1 MLIST
6 FPDDSRWFFSAGV
19 SLSGCIPDK
28 LNWLVSLMGVH
39 IVLTF
44 WACSGELHWGLTLPC
59 FSPQQILGWGVPCF
73 VGHLRGLLKLF
84 SQRTVPSDDTELLVL
99 VLVPDTAVKDDG
111 IRSGV
116 VELLFAW
123 TTDTSPFADTM
134 FCPLAGRDDFAGED
148 IASNSFVR
156 EIRVLAKSESSV
168 ANLRLRIF
176 DVADSVNVFVGSWS
190 KGILLWGVLLS
201 VFAMGVL
208 NWRFLMGVH
217 IWDVPLRRKNKSDQ
231 LFKQKKNMEK
241 YKDNDRIKDATC
253 AVAKGI
259 SLKKIYP
266 CWDLNP
272 GCCDTSGALLPM
284 N

>member
-44 WACSGELHWGLTLPC
+44 WACSGEVHWGLTLPC

-73 VGHLRGLLKLF
+73 VGHLRGLFKLF
-84 SQRTVPSDDTELLVL
+84 WQRTVPSDDTELLVL

-134 FCPLAGRDDFAGED
+134 FCLLAGRDDFAGED

-176 DVADSVNVFVGSWS
+176 DVADSVNVLIGSWS

-208 NWRFLMGVH
+208 NWRFLMGVR
-217 IWDVPLRRKNKSDQ
+217 IWDVPLKRKNKSDQ
-231 LFKQKKNMEK
+231 TKKK
-241 YKDNDRIKDATC
+241 YGETQRQW
-253 AVAKGI
+253 
-259 SLKKIYP
+259 SH
-266 CWDLNP
+266 
-272 GCCDTSGALLPM
+272 
-284 N
+284 

>member
-6 FPDDSRWFFSAGV
+6 FPDDSRWFLSAGV

-44 WACSGELHWGLTLPC
+44 WACSGKVHGGLTLPC

-73 VGHLRGLLKLF
+73 VGHLRGLFKLF
-84 SQRTVPSDDTELLVL
+84 WQRPVPCGDTELL

-116 VELLFAW
+116 VELLFAL
-123 TTDTSPFADTM
+123 TTDMSPFAATI
-134 FCPLAGRDDFAGED
+134 FCSLAGRDDFAGED

-168 ANLRLRIF
+168 ANLRLCIF
-176 DVADSVNVFVGSWS
+176 DVADSINVFIASCS
-190 KGILLWGVLLS
+190 KRMLLWGVLMSLI
-201 VFAMGVL
+201 AMGVL
-208 NWRFLMGVH
+208 NCRFLMGVC

-231 LFKQKKNMEK
+231 LPVLNKKNE
-241 YKDNDRIKDATC
+241 
-253 AVAKGI
+253 
-259 SLKKIYP
+259 
-266 CWDLNP
+266 
-272 GCCDTSGALLPM
+272 
-284 N
+284 

>member
-44 WACSGELHWGLTLPC
+44 WACSGEVHWGLTLPC

-73 VGHLRGLLKLF
+73 VGHLRGLFKLF
-84 SQRTVPSDDTELLVL
+84 LQRTVPSDDTELLVL

-176 DVADSVNVFVGSWS
+176 DVADSVNVFIGSWS
-190 KGILLWGVLLS
+190 KGILLWGVRLS

-208 NWRFLMGVH
+208 NWRFLMGVR
-217 IWDVPLRRKNKSDQ
+217 IWDVPLRRKNKSDR
-231 LFKQKKNMEK
+231 LFKQKKIWRNTKTM
-241 YKDNDRIKDATC
+241 IA
-253 AVAKGI
+253 
-259 SLKKIYP
+259 LKTQ
-266 CWDLNP
+266 LVQLQNE
-272 GCCDTSGALLPM
+272 
-284 N
+284 